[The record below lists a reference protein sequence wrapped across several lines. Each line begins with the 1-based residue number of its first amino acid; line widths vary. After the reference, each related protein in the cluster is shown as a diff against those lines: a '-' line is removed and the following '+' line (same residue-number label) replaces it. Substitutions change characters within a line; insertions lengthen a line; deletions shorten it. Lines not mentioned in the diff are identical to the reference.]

1 MGVQALPTNVFG
13 LLPRGTLGL
22 IIGRSSTILRGIQ
35 IHPGVVDADY
45 QGEIKI
51 MTSVTQGVTVIP
63 QGDRI
68 AQLDLALLDNTSNPV
83 ARSSWGAKG
92 FGSSGTAAFWVAH
105 MKERPQLEL
114 IIDGKSFNGIL
125 DSGADVS
132 VLSLEFWPKKWPLE
146 SSTAT
151 LQGIGQASPKK
162 SAKILKWQDNE
173 SHEGYFQPY
182 VLPGLPVNLWG
193 RDVLS
198 EMGAVLTTQP
208 TPPPPASQ
216 IMQQLGWR
224 PGQGLGKNLQGQLQ
238 PVTPDKQI
246 TRLLGD

>member
-1 MGVQALPTNVFG
+1 
-13 LLPRGTLGL
+13 
-22 IIGRSSTILRGIQ
+22 
-35 IHPGVVDADY
+35 
-45 QGEIKI
+45 
-51 MTSVTQGVTVIP
+51 
-63 QGDRI
+63 
-68 AQLDLALLDNTSNPV
+68 
-83 ARSSWGAKG
+83 
-92 FGSSGTAAFWVAH
+92 

-132 VLSLEFWPKKWPLE
+132 ILSLQSWPKKWPLE

-193 RDVLS
+193 GDVLS

-224 PGQGLGKNLQGQLQ
+224 SPGQGLGKNLQGQLQ

-246 TRLLGD
+246 TRLLGDQSGLGHF

>member
-1 MGVQALPTNVFG
+1 
-13 LLPRGTLGL
+13 
-22 IIGRSSTILRGIQ
+22 
-35 IHPGVVDADY
+35 
-45 QGEIKI
+45 
-51 MTSVTQGVTVIP
+51 
-63 QGDRI
+63 
-68 AQLDLALLDNTSNPV
+68 
-83 ARSSWGAKG
+83 
-92 FGSSGTAAFWVAH
+92 

-208 TPPPPASQ
+208 TPPPVASQ

-224 PGQGLGKNLQGQLQ
+224 PGQGLGKKSAG
-238 PVTPDKQI
+238 PVAASD
-246 TRLLGD
+246 TR